1 MSDETKE
8 PKPETFAERVEREHS
23 ERVEALERVLVVGL
37 AAKRCPWCAG
47 ADTLPRW
54 LVGEHRTEGFL
65 GMGGEQ
71 FVTLA
76 CARCGH
82 IDWFRAAALMAT
94 PSVAAKEA
102 T

>member
-8 PKPETFAERVEREHS
+8 PKPETFAERMAREHS

-37 AAKRCPWCAG
+37 AAKRCAWCAG

-54 LVGEHRTEGFL
+54 HVGEHRSEGFL
-65 GMGGEQ
+65 GMGGER
-71 FVTLA
+71 FVLIS

-82 IDWFRAAALMAT
+82 VEWFREAALMAT
-94 PSVAAKEA
+94 PSDRPAEA
-102 T
+102 R